1 MPPQFRTFGLPVQ
14 LDIWNSSSCHFY
26 TTIRPL
32 YFDFIDFPAL
42 LYDKIRDLSLGLC
55 LQSVLTSMSDV
66 SILLRIYVWRVWMK
80 RLQYLGTAER
90 QGRIAGTLVK

>member
-1 MPPQFRTFGLPVQ
+1 MQHMAHFL
-14 LDIWNSSSCHFY
+14 CHYY

-66 SILLRIYVWRVWMK
+66 SILLRIYVWRACLDEALTDK
-80 RLQYLGTAER
+80 GTFLLSVVE
-90 QGRIAGTLVK
+90 T

>member
-1 MPPQFRTFGLPVQ
+1 MLVGFLRWLRQVSFST
-14 LDIWNSSSCHFY
+14 D
-26 TTIRPL
+26 
-32 YFDFIDFPAL
+32 FDFIDFPAL
-42 LYDKIRDLSLGLC
+42 LYDKTRDLSLGLC

>member
-1 MPPQFRTFGLPVQ
+1 MAHFL
-14 LDIWNSSSCHFY
+14 CHFY